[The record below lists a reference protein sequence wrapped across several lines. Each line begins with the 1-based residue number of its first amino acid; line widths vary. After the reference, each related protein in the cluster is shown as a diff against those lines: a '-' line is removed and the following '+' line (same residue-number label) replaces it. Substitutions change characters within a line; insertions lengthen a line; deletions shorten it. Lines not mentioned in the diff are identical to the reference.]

1 MSFLSYL
8 TDRKPVP
15 FVYPEITKENQF
27 TNVLLIDNSVNDYQ
41 TFVESVN
48 SSTFPIVY
56 SIISNKT
63 ELLTLLQANFT
74 SISRIGIVFSSS
86 LRNMKMFLD
95 GKSFFNEEEVEPYS
109 ENVQFILNVLKEFRV
124 KNIDYLA
131 CDTLIYSNWKK
142 YYSLLTQE
150 TGVIVGASNDKTG
163 NIKHGGD
170 WIMEST
176 SQNIE
181 LLYFTKRIEYYQ
193 YLLDNNP
200 SFITG
205 LNRPTVLAI
214 LNNVLYVANDSNN
227 VQTYDATTGGV
238 NANFIT
244 GIINQ
249 FGLAILNNVLYVA
262 NGFDN
267 SVQTYNATTGGLI
280 DANFITSGLN
290 SPSALAIL
298 NNVLYVANTLGNNV
312 KTYNA
317 TSGAVLSSSF
327 ITTGLSS
334 PRGLAILNNVLYVAS
349 SGNNIVNTYDATSG
363 AVLISPFITTGLNNP
378 RGLAILNNVLYV
390 SNFSGNNVQTYNATT
405 GGVIDANFIT
415 GLNGPFGLA
424 IFNNSLYVANTR
436 ADSVG
441 KYDLP
446 VPPAPPIV
454 CFKEGSKI
462 LTDQGY
468 KLIQDLRKG
477 DLVKTLNHGFK
488 PIHLIGKRE
497 IHHPALKERIKDQLY
512 QCSQQEYEEV
522 FEPLIITGC
531 HSILVDDFVSNEQRE
546 KVIEVNG
553 NTYVTDRKYRLPAC
567 ADPRASV
574 YEIPGNYTIYHLA
587 LENDDYYMNYGIYA
601 NGLLVETCSKRYL
614 KELSNMELIE

>member
-8 TDRKPVP
+8 TCGEPAP
-15 FVYPEITKENQF
+15 LVYPEITKENQF

-56 SIISNKT
+56 SIMSNKT

-86 LRNMKMFLD
+86 LGNVKMFLD

-109 ENVQFILNVLKEFRV
+109 ENVEFILNVLKEFRV

-131 CDTLIYSNWKK
+131 CDTLNYSNWEN
-142 YYSLLTQE
+142 YYQILSKE
-150 TGVIVGASNDKTG
+150 TAVIVGASNDKTG

-176 SQNIE
+176 SQDVE

-193 YLLDNNP
+193 YLLDNPVLLQNFRVDYSDGVYVLLTIDVNNFYPGSYTIPP
-200 SFITG
+200 SWLDSFQLYYSGSLQYTLPDLNGLVFQSYTSYPFNDPNNLQSAPGIAFWTSDNNITPNAYYNSMIIKSLG
-205 LNRPTVLAI
+205 LNM
-214 LNNVLYVANDSNN
+214 
-227 VQTYDATTGGV
+227 
-238 NANFIT
+238 FIS
-244 GIINQ
+244 
-249 FGLAILNNVLYVA
+249 
-262 NGFDN
+262 
-267 SVQTYNATTGGLI
+267 SV
-280 DANFITSGLN
+280 S
-290 SPSALAIL
+290 
-298 NNVLYVANTLGNNV
+298 
-312 KTYNA
+312 
-317 TSGAVLSSSF
+317 
-327 ITTGLSS
+327 
-334 PRGLAILNNVLYVAS
+334 
-349 SGNNIVNTYDATSG
+349 
-363 AVLISPFITTGLNNP
+363 
-378 RGLAILNNVLYV
+378 
-390 SNFSGNNVQTYNATT
+390 
-405 GGVIDANFIT
+405 
-415 GLNGPFGLA
+415 
-424 IFNNSLYVANTR
+424 FNN
-436 ADSVG
+436 
-441 KYDLP
+441 
-446 VPPAPPIV
+446 PPIV

-468 KLIQDLRKG
+468 KLIQNLRKG
-477 DLVKTLNHGFK
+477 DLVKTLLHNYL
-488 PIHLIGKRE
+488 PIDLIGKRE
-497 IHHPALKERIKDQLY
+497 IHHLALKERIKDQLY
-512 QCSQQEYEEV
+512 QCSQDHFEEV
-522 FEPLIITGC
+522 FEPLVITGC
-531 HSILVDDFVSNEQRE
+531 HSILVDDFVSEEQRE

-567 ADPRASV
+567 ADPRASI